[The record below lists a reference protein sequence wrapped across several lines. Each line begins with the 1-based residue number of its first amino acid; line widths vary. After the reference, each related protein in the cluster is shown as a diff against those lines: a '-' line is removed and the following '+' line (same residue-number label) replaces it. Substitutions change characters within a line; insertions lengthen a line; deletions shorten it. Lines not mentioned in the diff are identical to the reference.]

1 MDVVFFFSS
10 LSSDCN
16 PVAAGKKRKK
26 GTTVTT
32 FSDFGFEA
40 MQKVVNTVDDQEN
53 AGK

>member
-1 MDVVFFFSS
+1 MFSS
-10 LSSDCN
+10 FLRFLLIAT
-16 PVAAGKKRKK
+16 PLPKEKKRKK

-40 MQKVVNTVDDQEN
+40 TQKVVNTVDDQEN